1 MPISWID
8 DLIAVGVQAD
18 AKEWSGWIVNVA
30 QEFDVAPTHQQGY
43 IKYGGVVSGMPILPL
58 VRAVARLVEF
68 GQEVLII
75 CGAGMNRS
83 PAVAICVLMHL
94 DNLEDGARKLV
105 RDGRPG
111 CVPTESIIES
121 YKREVG

>member
-58 VRAVARLVEF
+58 VR
-68 GQEVLII
+68 
-75 CGAGMNRS
+75 
-83 PAVAICVLMHL
+83 
-94 DNLEDGARKLV
+94 
-105 RDGRPG
+105 DGRPG